1 MHAARR
7 AARSCLLF
15 FVILTLRGAAR
26 NMEIDRWINCVLHM
40 TLTYLD
46 LDLNNTIGFIVI
58 KPRIAATSCTR
69 LPSSGSD
76 KLITILSYT
85 YSAQYNNNAITSG
98 LSICVYSLLDKRLNF
113 IKFIGTLVS
122 QRSKR
127 VITKR
132 FCQVILRVIKPI
144 QKT

>member
-1 MHAARR
+1 
-7 AARSCLLF
+7 
-15 FVILTLRGAAR
+15 
-26 NMEIDRWINCVLHM
+26 M

-69 LPSSGSD
+69 LPSIGSD

-85 YSAQYNNNAITSG
+85 YSAQYNNAITSG
-98 LSICVYSLLDKRLNF
+98 LSVCVCVYSLLAKRLNF
-113 IKFIGTLVS
+113 IKFIGTVVS

-132 FCQVILRVIKPI
+132 FCQVILRGIKPI

>member
-1 MHAARR
+1 
-7 AARSCLLF
+7 
-15 FVILTLRGAAR
+15 
-26 NMEIDRWINCVLHM
+26 M

-58 KPRIAATSCTR
+58 KPGIAATSCTR

-76 KLITILSYT
+76 KLITIVLSYT

-98 LSICVYSLLDKRLNF
+98 LSVCVYSLFAKRLNF
-113 IKFIGTLVS
+113 IKFIGTVVS
-122 QRSKR
+122 QRSKS

-132 FCQVILRVIKPI
+132 F
-144 QKT
+144 